1 MLTAKVYHEVKSDIQ
16 YTQDLTATYIKAKN
30 MILEYLEINGSINN
44 ETIREL
50 CRCTKKQANSYI
62 QKMRKENIL
71 GVIGKSRATRYIKN
85 K

>member
-50 CRCTKKQANSYI
+50 CRCTRKQSYSYT
-62 QKMRKENIL
+62 KRMREENVINM
-71 GVIGKSRATRYIKN
+71 IGKGKSVHYVK